1 MFSIVQPINVFTLV
15 IANTDSLRDLLS
27 VVQGN
32 PH

>member
-1 MFSIVQPINVFTLV
+1 MFSIVQQINVFTLV